1 MLEVEALAASELHN
15 ISFSIGAGEIV
26 GIAGVAGNGQSELLA
41 AIAGMI
47 PMRGSLRVAGHQAA
61 ALDVDARRA
70 LGLAHLPED
79 RLGMAL
85 IAEFSAEENA
95 ILGDQRKPLF
105 TRLACRTG
113 SDYQGGTAA
122 HGRVRRTTA
131 LAQGADRNSV
141 GR

>member
-47 PMRGSLRVAGHQAA
+47 PMRGSLRVAGHQAT

-70 LGLAHLPED
+70 LGLAHIPED
-79 RLGMAL
+79 RLGIAL

-95 ILGDQRKPLF
+95 ILGDQRKPPLHAVGLPHRE
-105 TRLACRTG
+105 RLPRRH
-113 SDYQGGTAA
+113 GGAW
-122 HGRVRRTTA
+122 
-131 LAQGADRNSV
+131 
-141 GR
+141 